1 MTLFRI
7 AHPDYVDPFD
17 GEGARRYGG
26 RWNPKGV
33 PLLYY
38 ATTLALAALEKRVHT
53 PAAALG
59 RTWKTITIE
68 VPDALVM
75 LANPAGLPTDW
86 ADEPA
91 PNSTKRLGNDWV
103 KAGSSLGLLVPSTII
118 PSELNALL
126 NPVHRDLSQVR
137 HLKTEDFVFDPRLAK

>member
-1 MTLFRI
+1 MKLVRI

-17 GEGARRYGG
+17 GEGARRHGG

-38 ATTLALAALEKRVHT
+38 ATTFALAALEKRVHT

-59 RTWKTITIE
+59 RTWKAITVE
-68 VPDALVM
+68 VPDALVV
-75 LANPAGLPTDW
+75 LANPAELPTDW
-86 ADEPA
+86 DDQPA
-91 PNSTKRLGNDWV
+91 PNSAKRFGRDWV
-103 KAGSSLGLLVPSTII
+103 KAGTSLGLLVPSTII
-118 PSELNALL
+118 RVEFNALL
-126 NPVHRDLSQVR
+126 NPAHRDLSQVR